1 MAPGSKS
8 SRAGEQAA
16 AYQQKLKTTEQV
28 RVRFARFGDDV
39 LAQVLGF
46 ALHPK
51 RMPVLLDRLNLKP
64 GRELF
69 AQLDT
74 VQTYV
79 AKQGAAE
86 FLRRIKLQKR
96 KSVEEADLSFIDDQ
110 QLLEEVETGEAPG
123 TGRARPVEDVEVLEP
138 RQAPPEE
145 LRLKPG
151 QVQSPDYT
159 GTERRAGGDRR
170 AGNDRREDVQVI
182 SENRR
187 FGGGRRVEVRR
198 KSDRIHLGLEKK

>member
-8 SRAGEQAA
+8 SRAGEQAV

-74 VQTYV
+74 VQTYI
-79 AKQGAAE
+79 AQQGAAE
-86 FLRRIKLQKR
+86 FLRRVKLKKR
-96 KSVEEADLSFIDDQ
+96 KTVEEADLSNIDDE
-110 QLLEEVETGEAPG
+110 QLLEQVETGEALG
-123 TGRARPVEDVEVLEP
+123 TGRAQPIKSAEVRET
-138 RQAPPEE
+138 RGAPPEE
-145 LRLKPG
+145 IRLRPG

-170 AGNDRREDVQVI
+170 TGNDRREAVQVI

-187 FGGGRRVEVRR
+187 FGGGRRVFVRR
-198 KSDRIHLGLEKK
+198 KSDRIHLGQEKE

>member
-1 MAPGSKS
+1 MAPESKS
-8 SRAGEQAA
+8 SRAGEQTA
-16 AYQQKLKTTEQV
+16 AYHQKLKTTEQV

-51 RMPVLLDRLNLKP
+51 RMPVLLDRLRLKP

-74 VQTYV
+74 VQAFV
-79 AKQGAAE
+79 AQEGAAE
-86 FLRRIKLQKR
+86 FLRRVKLQKR
-96 KSVEEADLSFIDDQ
+96 KAVEEADLSYVDDQ
-110 QLLEEVETGEAPG
+110 QLLEEVETGEALG
-123 TGRARPVEDVEVLEP
+123 TGRAQPIESAEVREI
-138 RQAPPEE
+138 RRAPPEG
-145 LRLKPG
+145 LMLKPG

-187 FGGGRRVEVRR
+187 FGGGRRVFVRR
-198 KSDRIHLGLEKK
+198 KRDRILLGQEKE

>member
-8 SRAGEQAA
+8 SRAGEQAV

-79 AKQGAAE
+79 SQQGAAE
-86 FLRRIKLQKR
+86 FLRRVKLK
-96 KSVEEADLSFIDDQ
+96 KKKTVEEADLSNIDDE
-110 QLLEEVETGEAPG
+110 QLLEQIETGDAPG
-123 TGRARPVEDVEVLEP
+123 TGRAPAVESAEVSEP
-138 RQAPPEE
+138 GQAPPEE
-145 LRLKPG
+145 IRLRPG

-170 AGNDRREDVQVI
+170 AGNDRREAVQVI

-187 FGGGRRVEVRR
+187 FGGGRRVFVRR
-198 KSDRIHLGLEKK
+198 KSDRILLGQEKE